1 MVAAKKKTSSG
12 IAEQLK
18 SLGNDFFEQGRDAV
32 KGARNDVASQLLDDD
47 NFDSP
52 DIYGENPFAS
62 VSSMDKK
69 DRKEPIRVIKSEI
82 LFNRQEVQE
91 KQSIRQELNSLIEN
105 VRRELELL
113 KVQDKG
119 LSEDISKLVLQN
131 NPEKPGIYH
140 IRFFQFVIKLLHA
153 LRKRISEGRMWL
165 DVAFEKKKKK
175 KFWGLAKKKG
185 TSFSR
190 SSELSQSNLPG

>member
-18 SLGNDFFEQGRDAV
+18 NLGKDFFEQGKDAIR
-32 KGARNDVASQLLDDD
+32 GARDDVASQLLDD

-52 DIYGENPFAS
+52 DIYGENPFLHGARMGS
-62 VSSMDKK
+62 K
-69 DRKEPIRVIKSEI
+69 DRKEPIRVIKSEV

-140 IRFFQFVIKLLHA
+140 IRFFQFVIKLLSA

-175 KFWGLAKKKG
+175 KFWSLAKKKG

>member
-18 SLGNDFFEQGRDAV
+18 SLGDDFFEQGRDAV
-32 KGARNDVASQLLDDD
+32 RGVRNDVASQLLDD
-47 NFDSP
+47 NNDSL
-52 DIYGENPFAS
+52 DSHAENPFSFDARMGS
-62 VSSMDKK
+62 K
-69 DRKEPIRVIKSEI
+69 DRKEPIRVIKSEV

-190 SSELSQSNLPG
+190 SNELSQSNLPG

>member
-1 MVAAKKKTSSG
+1 MVAAKKKTTSG

-18 SLGNDFFEQGRDAV
+18 TLGSDFFEQGKDAL
-32 KGARNDVASQLLDDD
+32 KGAGQDVASQLLDTSLDSWD
-47 NFDSP
+47 NHV
-52 DIYGENPFAS
+52 ENPFS
-62 VSSMDKK
+62 YGPNLGSK
-69 DRKEPIRVIKSEI
+69 DRKEPIRVIKSEV
-82 LFNRQEVQE
+82 LFNSQEVQE
-91 KQSIRQELNSLIEN
+91 KQNIRQELNNLIEN
-105 VRRELELL
+105 VRRELDLL

-140 IRFFQFVIKLLHA
+140 VRFFQFVVKLLSA

-165 DVAFEKKKKK
+165 DVAFEKKQKK

>member
-18 SLGNDFFEQGRDAV
+18 SLGDDFFEQGRDAV
-32 KGARNDVASQLLDDD
+32 RGVRNDVASQLLDD
-47 NFDSP
+47 NNDSL
-52 DIYGENPFAS
+52 DSHAENPFSFDARMGS
-62 VSSMDKK
+62 K
-69 DRKEPIRVIKSEI
+69 DRKEPIRVIKSEV

>member
-18 SLGNDFFEQGRDAV
+18 DLGNDFFEQGKDAIRGTRD
-32 KGARNDVASQLLDDD
+32 DVASQLLDD

-52 DIYGENPFAS
+52 DIYGENPFLHGAR
-62 VSSMDKK
+62 MDSK
-69 DRKEPIRVIKSEI
+69 DRKEPIRVIKSEV

-140 IRFFQFVIKLLHA
+140 IRFFQFVIKLLSA

-165 DVAFEKKKKK
+165 DVAFDKKKKK